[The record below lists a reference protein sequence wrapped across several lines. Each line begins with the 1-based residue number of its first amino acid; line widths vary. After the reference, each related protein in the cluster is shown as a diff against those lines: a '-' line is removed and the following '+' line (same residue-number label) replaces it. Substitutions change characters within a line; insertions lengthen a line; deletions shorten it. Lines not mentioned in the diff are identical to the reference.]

1 MVIFRS
7 FAAALPQILIL
18 LLLGGSF
25 DLLGGWNHTDAAFG
39 VLILLFAVAPLMTA
53 ILLIVEIVRYRRLAS
68 GGSGSRS
75 FLMPGVAI
83 FLFVESLTINIFIL
97 SQAKMH

>member
-7 FAAALPQILIL
+7 LSAALPQILIL

-39 VLILLFAVAPLMTA
+39 VLILLFVVAPLMTA
-53 ILLIVEIVRYRRLAS
+53 ILLIVETVRYRKLAN
-68 GGSGSRS
+68 GGNKAQSLSMPAVAV
-75 FLMPGVAI
+75 FL
-83 FLFVESLTINIFIL
+83 LVESLATDLFML
-97 SQAKMH
+97 SQVKMH